1 MDIKINW
8 YVYNNNK
15 LLVARK
21 KQDAIYDGKNYL
33 IYEKDDEYHKIDF
46 NNKTFIRKSK
56 DYNMEIDFKNN
67 ICFFDFEKEGSTKI
81 EISSNFKFKGEK
93 VKIDY
98 KIDIDI
104 TKIVIEII

>member
-21 KQDAIYDGKNYL
+21 NQPAIYDGKNYL

-46 NNKTFIRKSK
+46 SNKVFIRKTK
-56 DYNMEIDFKNN
+56 EYDMEVDFTNN
-67 ICFFDFEKEGSTKI
+67 ICTFNFDKEGMSKVEVIT
-81 EISSNFKFKGEK
+81 NFKFKNEK
-93 VKIDY
+93 LKMDY
-98 KIDIDI
+98 KIDVDVA
-104 TKIVIEII
+104 KIVVEII